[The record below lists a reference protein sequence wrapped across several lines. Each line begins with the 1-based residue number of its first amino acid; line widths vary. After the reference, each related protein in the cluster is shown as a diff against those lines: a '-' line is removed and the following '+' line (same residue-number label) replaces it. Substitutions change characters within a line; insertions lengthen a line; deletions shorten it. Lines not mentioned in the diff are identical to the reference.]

1 MPRLC
6 HILRGPSCSGAGNAQ
21 RFIRAVGAFRP
32 CFALSRLSRR
42 RSASAI
48 SERQATRP
56 VLARDSTASTN
67 VILTAELPSVSTG
80 VGDQHFRKSKKVGD
94 IIEPLLDEERFAERE
109 RHIERRQVKSSAVA
123 SAVPPPAISSVS
135 SGLSIIGK
143 IVGQGKLAIFG
154 HVEGEVRASTVQIG
168 DGAQVEGDI
177 VAEELTIG
185 GRVKGTIRANRVKL
199 NSTAVVDGDIYH
211 RSLATE
217 ENAQFE
223 GMSRRQENIIDT
235 PSLVPEKRSQAQAI
249 NVNGKGATDT
259 LDSAQAQAV
268 SIDGNRKINGA
279 PDGTN
284 P

>member
-1 MPRLC
+1 MF
-6 HILRGPSCSGAGNAQ
+6 G
-21 RFIRAVGAFRP
+21 
-32 CFALSRLSRR
+32 
-42 RSASAI
+42 
-48 SERQATRP
+48 
-56 VLARDSTASTN
+56 
-67 VILTAELPSVSTG
+67 
-80 VGDQHFRKSKKVGD
+80 KSKKVGD

-109 RHIERRQVKSSAVA
+109 RLAHIAERPQVKSSAVA
-123 SAVPPPAISSVS
+123 SAVPPPAPEAISSIS

-143 IVGQGKLAIFG
+143 IVGEGKLAIFG
-154 HVEGEVRASTVQIG
+154 HVEGEVHASTVQIG

-185 GRVKGTIRANRVKL
+185 GRVKGTIHANRVKL

-211 RSLATE
+211 RSLAIE

-223 GMSRRQENIIDT
+223 GRSRPQENVIDT
-235 PSLVPEKRSQAQAI
+235 PSLVPAKLSPVQTI
-249 NVNGKGATDT
+249 DVNEQGKGAMDG

-279 PDGTN
+279 PDGAN